1 MTIFFSFF
9 FFLNRPKQLIE
20 LRRNPQGTIEK
31 RGVRSTVKPQLP
43 GKYGGGGGS
52 GGKQN
57 KGASQNRE
65 SSLHHKSKTRNA
77 KLRKELRNLDDQ
89 IQVKQQTQFSFLFFS
104 FFFDGRICCR
114 SRAELR
120 LCWLVLQAFGRP
132 LNGRTKR
139 PKGKYLKY
147 IKGITA
153 QL

>member
-104 FFFDGRICCR
+104 FFFSTVESVAARVRNCGFAGSSCR
-114 SRAELR
+114 R
-120 LCWLVLQAFGRP
+120 LAAR
-132 LNGRTKR
+132 
-139 PKGKYLKY
+139 
-147 IKGITA
+147 
-153 QL
+153 

>member
-104 FFFDGRICCR
+104 FFFRR
-114 SRAELR
+114 SNLLPLACGIAALLAR
-120 LCWLVLQAFGRP
+120 LAGVWPPVKWTYKEA
-132 LNGRTKR
+132 
-139 PKGKYLKY
+139 KGEISKIY
-147 IKGITA
+147 
-153 QL
+153 